1 MGRTYKFVSGAIVVA
16 IVAYAGWHFY
26 QARRVRRAGILSEK
40 IEQNGNTWTADF
52 VARVAA
58 PEPSV
63 FNAIRDIE
71 KSHSDAVKSVK
82 VLSQTANSKTVEMQM
97 AGIGGETVTT
107 ELKFHY
113 SPANRT
119 IDYQTVGNPMMTT
132 RGTYRLEDEGDSTL
146 IRLHQSTQMTMNL
159 PVPDGVVENVI
170 RGIFV
175 SQLESLK
182 RTLNIPDENQ
192 SASGDDSP

>member
-1 MGRTYKFVSGAIVVA
+1 MGKTYKFVSAAIVVV

-26 QARRVRRAGILSEK
+26 QARRIRRAGLLSEK
-40 IEQNGNTWTADF
+40 IEHNGNTWTADF

-58 PEPSV
+58 PEPAV
-63 FNAIRDIE
+63 FGAIRDIE

-82 VLSQTANSKTVEMQM
+82 VLSQTADSKTVEMEM
-97 AGIGGETVTT
+97 AGFGGESVTT
-107 ELKFHY
+107 ELQFHY

-119 IDYQTVGNPMMTT
+119 IDYQTVGNPIMTT
-132 RGTYRLEDEGDSTL
+132 RATYKFDDEGDSTL
-146 IRLHQSTQMTMNL
+146 IRLHQTTQMAMDL
-159 PVPDGVVENVI
+159 PVPDGVVKNVI
-170 RGIFV
+170 RGIFI

-192 SASGDDSP
+192 SASGDDEP